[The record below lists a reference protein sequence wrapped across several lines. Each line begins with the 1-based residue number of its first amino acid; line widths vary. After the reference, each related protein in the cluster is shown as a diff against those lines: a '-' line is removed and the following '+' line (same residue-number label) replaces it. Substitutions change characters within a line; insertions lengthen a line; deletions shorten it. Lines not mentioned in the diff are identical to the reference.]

1 MYVKFIIGT
10 LKTVDLRLRAAL
22 LRCGFIWVESIART
36 VLRSKRSWDQGS
48 EKRC

>member
-10 LKTVDLRLRAAL
+10 LKAVDLRLMAAL
-22 LRCGFIWVESIART
+22 LRCGFIWAESIART
-36 VLRSKRSWDQGS
+36 IRSKRSWDQGN

>member
-1 MYVKFIIGT
+1 MKIIIGT
-10 LKTVDLRLRAAL
+10 LKTVDLRLMAAP

-36 VLRSKRSWDQGS
+36 ILRSKRILDQAS